1 MPRNELDYFLNR
13 VHQAY
18 VDARKPLCADELCEL
33 TIERGRSRTISGIA
47 EDYFAELLY
56 KEVGKGYLHFFVDQ
70 PLVGGTHKVY
80 PDVIVARPCEAKN
93 EYFEIL
99 YMLDLK
105 MDVGYHRDIA
115 VGRTPTQTYV
125 AKAESLLEDLAMLKD
140 SPELSTKSGNKKK
153 SKTDRF
159 APRYYFSMHPQS
171 SYDEVIITSKNAGNK
186 TKEQE
191 LIERAKDP
199 DCNIWVLST
208 GDHPNEYGD
217 DVKMYPLD
225 ESWEILLKKIGNIL
239 E

>member
-1 MPRNELDYFLNR
+1 M
-13 VHQAY
+13 
-18 VDARKPLCADELCEL
+18 
-33 TIERGRSRTISGIA
+33 
-47 EDYFAELLY
+47 
-56 KEVGKGYLHFFVDQ
+56 
-70 PLVGGTHKVY
+70 VGGTHKVY

-159 APRYYFSMHPQS
+159 APRYFFSMHPQS

-208 GDHPNEYGD
+208 GDHPNEYGH
-217 DVKMYPLD
+217 LD
-225 ESWEILLKKIGNIL
+225 TTRHPVRTFVQGTVLFYQQNRNRTNGAGTRRKERMSNYEIHFCTGK
-239 E
+239 

>member
-47 EDYFAELLY
+47 EDYFAELLC
-56 KEVGKGYLHFFVDQ
+56 KEIGKGYLHFFVDQ
-70 PLVGGTHKVY
+70 PLVGGAHKVY
-80 PDVIVARPCEAKN
+80 PDVIVARPHETKSD
-93 EYFEIL
+93 YFEIL

-105 MDVGYHRDIA
+105 MDVGYHRDITD
-115 VGRTPTQTYV
+115 GKKPTLTYIK
-125 AKAESLLEDLAMLKD
+125 KAENLLKDLAMLKD

-153 SKTDRF
+153 SKTDRS

-191 LIERAKDP
+191 LIERAKDSN
-199 DCNIWVLST
+199 CNIWVLST

-217 DVKMYPLD
+217 GVEMCPLE
-225 ESWEILLKKIGNIL
+225 ESWDILLQKIRSIL

>member
-1 MPRNELDYFLNR
+1 MPRNGLDYFLNR

-18 VDARKPLCADELCEL
+18 VDARKPLCTDELCEL

-56 KEVGKGYLHFFVDQ
+56 KEIGKGYLHFFVDQ

-125 AKAESLLEDLAMLKD
+125 AKAES
-140 SPELSTKSGNKKK
+140 
-153 SKTDRF
+153 F
-159 APRYYFSMHPQS
+159 ALRYYFSMHPQS

-217 DVKMYPLD
+217 DVKMCPLD
-225 ESWEILLKKIGNIL
+225 ESWEILLQKL
-239 E
+239 ETY

>member
-1 MPRNELDYFLNR
+1 MPRNELDHFLNR

-18 VDARKPLCADELCEL
+18 VEARRPLCADELCGL

-56 KEVGKGYLHFFVDQ
+56 KEIGKGYLHFFVDQ

-159 APRYYFSMHPQS
+159 APP
-171 SYDEVIITSKNAGNK
+171 
-186 TKEQE
+186 
-191 LIERAKDP
+191 
-199 DCNIWVLST
+199 
-208 GDHPNEYGD
+208 
-217 DVKMYPLD
+217 
-225 ESWEILLKKIGNIL
+225 ILFFYAPTVQL
-239 E
+239 

>member
-18 VDARKPLCADELCEL
+18 VEARRPLCADELCGL

-56 KEVGKGYLHFFVDQ
+56 KEIDKDGLHFFVDQ

-80 PDVIVARPCEAKN
+80 PDVIIARPHATKSDC
-93 EYFEIL
+93 FDIL

-105 MDVGYHRDIA
+105 MDVGYHRDITA
-115 VGRTPTQTYV
+115 GKRPTLTYIE
-125 AKAESLLEDLAMLKD
+125 KAGNLIKDLALLRD
-140 SPELSTKSGNKKK
+140 APELSTKSGSKKK
-153 SKTDRF
+153 SRTDRS

-199 DCNIWVLST
+199 NCNIWVLST

-217 DVKMYPLD
+217 DVKMCPLD
-225 ESWEILLKKIGNIL
+225 ESWEILLQKIRNIL

>member
-1 MPRNELDYFLNR
+1 MPRNELDHFLNR

-18 VDARKPLCADELCEL
+18 VEARRPLCADELCGL

-56 KEVGKGYLHFFVDQ
+56 KEIDKDGLHFFVDQ

-80 PDVIVARPCEAKN
+80 PDVIIARPHATKSY
-93 EYFEIL
+93 YFDIL

-105 MDVGYHRDIA
+105 MDVGYHRDITA
-115 VGRTPTQTYV
+115 GKRPTLTYIE
-125 AKAESLLEDLAMLKD
+125 KAGNLLKDLALLRD
-140 SPELSTKSGNKKK
+140 APELSTKSGSKKK
-153 SKTDRF
+153 SKTDRS

-171 SYDEVIITSKNAGNK
+171 SYDEVIITSKNAGNRA
-186 TKEQE
+186 KEKE

-217 DVKMYPLD
+217 DVEMCPLG
-225 ESWEILLKKIGNIL
+225 ESWEILLQKIRSIL

>member
-1 MPRNELDYFLNR
+1 MPRNELDHFLNR

-18 VDARKPLCADELCEL
+18 VEARRPLCADELCGL

-56 KEVGKGYLHFFVDQ
+56 KEIDKDGLHFFVDQ
-70 PLVGGTHKVY
+70 PLAGGTHKVY
-80 PDVIVARPCEAKN
+80 PDVIIARPHATKSD
-93 EYFEIL
+93 YFEIL

-159 APRYYFSMHPQS
+159 APP
-171 SYDEVIITSKNAGNK
+171 
-186 TKEQE
+186 
-191 LIERAKDP
+191 
-199 DCNIWVLST
+199 
-208 GDHPNEYGD
+208 
-217 DVKMYPLD
+217 
-225 ESWEILLKKIGNIL
+225 ILFFYAPTVQL
-239 E
+239 